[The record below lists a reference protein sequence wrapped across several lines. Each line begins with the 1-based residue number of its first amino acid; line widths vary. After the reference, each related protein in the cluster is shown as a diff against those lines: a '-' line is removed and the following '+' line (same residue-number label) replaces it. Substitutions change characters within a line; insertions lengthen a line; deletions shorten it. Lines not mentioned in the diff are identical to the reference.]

1 MASNRIINLLI
12 QFVKDNDIVDFL
24 FRIID
29 EDNSGTINFMEFMVK
44 MSNSIYFYIA
54 VNFRC
59 IYCRIILMER
69 NYGQGLSGSMILTG
83 TGFDRSSKMIFTQFL
98 EMGK

>member
-44 MSNSIYFYIA
+44 TCNSIFFYFA
-54 VNFRC
+54 VN
-59 IYCRIILMER
+59 LR
-69 NYGQGLSGSMILTG
+69 N
-83 TGFDRSSKMIFTQFL
+83 FC
-98 EMGK
+98 

>member
-44 MSNSIYFYIA
+44 MSNSIYFYLA

-69 NYGQGLSGSMILTG
+69 NYGQGLSGSMILIG
-83 TGFDRSSKMIFTQFL
+83 TGFDRFSKMIFTKFL